1 MSRTAG
7 LVSSKSLR
15 FFQSIRDG
23 HVVEG
28 RLSHVGP
35 IHHNS
40 NKMRCFGDVPLEA
53 MSAGLLSVGTYLQRV
68 DGIRLTVSITL
79 LQTYDLSL
87 VGDIESQHSTI
98 VESLQA

>member
-23 HVVEG
+23 HVVGG

-35 IHHNS
+35 FHHNS

-53 MSAGLLSVGTYLQRV
+53 MSDITTLACSLIVR
-68 DGIRLTVSITL
+68 DKLT
-79 LQTYDLSL
+79 
-87 VGDIESQHSTI
+87 H
-98 VESLQA
+98 